1 MHGLSSNCRISMYV
15 KYSEHAGYS
24 YSVFDIASYLANDT
38 LWQPQNQTAITRAP
52 QTVTRM
58 IFLTFHPLLSAHSSG
73 LRREKQFS
81 RRSDSMES
89 KRRPRTIDD
98 LIYRPYTVESRFQ
111 TIIYRV
117 CLCVH
122 EYFIVRLLIESSEI
136 TRCIC
141 LLKTSLTISVSVR
154 LIHKAKSRIFLM
166 FREW

>member
-24 YSVFDIASYLANDT
+24 YSVFNIASYLANDT

-58 IFLTFHPLLSAHSSG
+58 IFLTFHPLLSARSSG

-81 RRSDSMES
+81 RRSNSMES
-89 KRRPRTIDD
+89 KRRPRTTDD
-98 LIYRPYTVESRFQ
+98 LIYRPCTVESRFQ

-117 CLCVH
+117 RLCTNISSFVCLSNKVK
-122 EYFIVRLLIESSEI
+122 LLD
-136 TRCIC
+136 
-141 LLKTSLTISVSVR
+141 VFVY
-154 LIHKAKSRIFLM
+154 
-166 FREW
+166 

>member
-117 CLCVH
+117 YLCVH

-141 LLKTSLTISVSVR
+141 LLKTSLTIAVSVC
-154 LIHKAKSRIFLM
+154 LIHKAKSRIF
-166 FREW
+166 